1 VDARIDFFA
10 VGFDPAQVEQME
22 KRSNRLQQELWK
34 NIVAVSQS
42 DRTPMAV
49 ACMNSLNE
57 VIDIDG
63 ERLAALENRI
73 PPTVW
78 MLIFVVA
85 LIAVFTRG
93 LTLRRRF
100 WLTLVLAP
108 MTIAIVVG
116 LVADLDT
123 SRGGLIRVGQGPLYR
138 LKADIQPR

>member
-1 VDARIDFFA
+1 V
-10 VGFDPAQVEQME
+10 
-22 KRSNRLQQELWK
+22 KRSNSIQQELWK

-57 VIDIDG
+57 VIDIDS

-73 PPTVW
+73 PATVW
-78 MLIFVVA
+78 ILIFIVA
-85 LIAVFTRG
+85 MIALFTRG
-93 LTLRRRF
+93 LTLKRRF

-116 LVADLDT
+116 LVADLDS
-123 SRGGLIRVGQGPLYR
+123 SRSGLIRVEQGPLYR
-138 LKADIQPR
+138 LKADIQGR